1 MQSDS
6 IYFCKHLFLTTVIL
20 LFVLLSAS
28 ANLYAHGKLEA
39 EPQALDITTF
49 PPIEQD
55 ISALSQFG
63 YPAQAAVKRLIER
76 GDEILYLAHAALADP
91 GATQAQRMQL
101 MTALGE
107 IGNTMSIAEII
118 NNIEQMPNNRYL
130 YQNALLA
137 LSNFSPTREIRTFVD
152 RQLEKTKRDP
162 LLQRSALNYYAR
174 QPDNA
179 ALRWVE
185 KYALNEQSSPGVRY
199 AALYMAGMNGIDAV
213 KEPIAELLNDT
224 ANTVR
229 EYYLLLG
236 FANVA
241 TMKEFNALVKNKNL
255 KLDNVNKVREF
266 LTFRL
271 ASEQEKKAL
280 ASDLL
285 NSDNVQLKQTVV
297 KHLIAEKDADVLAPN
312 WQRGDG
318 VVRSAI
324 KRAGFTVSI
333 DEHGARLVETHK
345 NNTSPLWL
353 YLLIFAAIAGF
364 TLLILRKKTSIT

>member
-1 MQSDS
+1 MRSDL
-6 IYFCKHLFLTTVIL
+6 IYFRKHLFSTPVIL

-63 YPAQAAVKRLIER
+63 YPAQAAAKRLIER
-76 GDEILYLAHAALADP
+76 GDEILYLAHAALAEP

-101 MTALGE
+101 MTVLGE
-107 IGNTMSIAEII
+107 IGNTTSIAEII
-118 NNIEQMPNNRYL
+118 NNIEKMPNNRYL

-152 RQLEKTKRDP
+152 KQLEKMKRDP

-185 KYALNEQSSPGVRY
+185 EYALDEQASPDVRY

-241 TMKEFNALVKNKNL
+241 TMEEFNALVNDKNL
-255 KLDNVNKVREF
+255 NLENVNKVREF

-280 ASDLL
+280 APDLL
-285 NSDNVQLKQTVV
+285 NSDNVQLKQAVV
-297 KHLIAEKDADVLAPN
+297 KHLIAEKDADALASN
-312 WQRGDG
+312 WQQGDG
-318 VVRSAI
+318 AVRAAI
-324 KRAGFTVSI
+324 KRAGFTINV
-333 DEHGARLVETHK
+333 DEHGAELVKTPK
-345 NNTSPLWL
+345 NNALPLWL
-353 YLLIFAAIAGF
+353 CFLILAVIAGF
-364 TLLILRKKTSIT
+364 SFLILRKKISNT